1 MSAAALLRSQVTDT
15 LGSRF
20 EVSFEIGRHQH
31 KEMLATGIAA
41 LDQLTGGF
49 PRGALTEISG
59 PLSSGRSTVARATL
73 ASASHRG
80 EYCALID
87 AADAFDP
94 VSAGASGVRLEKIL
108 WVRCGGGQH
117 AAESALK
124 AADLLVQAGGF
135 GLIVMDLADTPQT
148 AARRISLASWFRLR
162 HAVERTN
169 SVLVAVEQEINA
181 RSCSTLQIEM
191 RLRQPLWSGRHYGTL
206 LDGLGLE
213 LATRKRF
220 HSQTAQFE
228 ARW

>member
-31 KEMLATGIAA
+31 KEMLLTGIAA

-59 PLSSGRSTVARATL
+59 PVSSGRTTVARATL
-73 ASASHRG
+73 ASASNRG
-80 EYCALID
+80 EFCAWID

-108 WVRCGGGQH
+108 WVRCGGSN

-135 GLIVMDLADTPQT
+135 GLIVMDLADTPRT

-191 RLRQPLWSGRHYGTL
+191 RLRQPLWSGSHYGTL
-206 LDGLGLE
+206 LEGLGVE
-213 LATRKRF
+213 LATRKHFR
-220 HSQTAQFE
+220 SQTAQFE